1 MSNEIEIRKQK
12 NQFVIGRIPSWIVRW
27 GNVVILAICSL
38 LLYLSF
44 SLKFPVIVN
53 CQVDISG
60 DGVYVVVPEL
70 KQDLLKEGMEINL
83 RMDDYPYMDYGILQA
98 RISSLSDI
106 KHAGNSILIPVLL
119 LDEFNTIKRND
130 LIPGMKGSGDIIVD
144 KTPVIYRILR
154 TKN

>member
-12 NQFVIGRIPSWIVRW
+12 NQLVIGRIPSWIVRW
-27 GNVVILAICSL
+27 GNAVILAICLL

-53 CQVDISG
+53 CQVNITDDI
-60 DGVYVVVPEL
+60 VYVVVPAI
-70 KQDLLKEGMEINL
+70 KQDLIKEGMAINL

-98 RISSLSDI
+98 RIASLSGI
-106 KHAGNSILIPVLL
+106 KHTSNSLLVPVTL
-119 LDEFNTIKRND
+119 LDEFNAVKHKD

-154 TKN
+154 TK